1 MANDLISRKALMQEI
16 EKSMNNNPHTEPKVK
31 VNHEQEHKHFM
42 CLLSKQPTA
51 YNVEKVVEGLEEI
64 KGQGCVGVKC
74 KDCKY
79 THNCFEGE
87 RAENVVIDKAIEIIR
102 RGGVE

>member
-1 MANDLISRKALMQEI
+1 MRLIDANELEKVMTEDWFLDILLTQTGKSDMAKKLVDLIDSVPL
-16 EKSMNNNPHTEPKVK
+16 
-31 VNHEQEHKHFM
+31 
-42 CLLSKQPTA
+42 A

>member
-51 YNVEKVVEGLEEI
+51 YDVEKVVEELDEYI
-64 KGQGCVGVKC
+64 TKIVGRNSALYQTIMRIVR
-74 KDCKY
+74 D
-79 THNCFEGE
+79 
-87 RAENVVIDKAIEIIR
+87 
-102 RGGVE
+102 GGVE

>member
-1 MANDLISRKALMQEI
+1 MGRLLDMEEI
-16 EKSMNNNPHTEPKVK
+16 IKFAKTTYPTEDVKKITWLLCHT
-31 VNHEQEHKHFM
+31 
-42 CLLSKQPTA
+42 PTA
-51 YNVEKVVEGLEEI
+51 YDVDKVVEGLEEI

>member
-1 MANDLISRKALMQEI
+1 MARLIDADKLKQIVHHKEFDMAANDDIYNALRWV
-16 EKSMNNNPHTEPKVK
+16 MN
-31 VNHEQEHKHFM
+31 QID
-42 CLLSKQPTA
+42 KQPTA

>member
-1 MANDLISRKALMQEI
+1 MRLIDADEL
-16 EKSMNNNPHTEPKVK
+16 VK
-31 VNHEQEHKHFM
+31 YYKRLSNECFSKDNHEYANLYDCVCAKIM
-42 CLLSKQPTA
+42 TQPTA
-51 YNVEKVVEGLEEI
+51 YNVEKVVEELEEI

>member
-1 MANDLISRKALMQEI
+1 MRLIDADALIEEMRKTEEECENAMTCPSWWSALSVI
-16 EKSMNNNPHTEPKVK
+16 E
-31 VNHEQEHKHFM
+31 
-42 CLLSKQPTA
+42 KQPTA